1 MQTVYNSELQF
12 QEMVTR
18 WSGSTHD
25 DIFDDSYLHARF
37 VQGEMQDDLIRR

>member
-18 WSGSTHD
+18 WPGSTHD
-25 DIFDDSYLHARF
+25 DIFDDSYLPVDSLCQICSGRNAR
-37 VQGEMQDDLIRR
+37 